1 MVIEL
6 EIDLS
11 ELNDWYSKRLNEI
24 YMKDKKM
31 LFRFVEMIKKEVSS
45 INYSLD
51 GWLSPSRKPNP
62 EAEPLDSKSKKVLE
76 RFIQKLKEYLSEIK
90 FPAEDIKY
98 SEAEDLINS
107 IKKLFANYNDLGKKS
122 VGFFMKQYSLEM
134 KELQM
139 FLGNIEKNFVQLD
152 KYLRKKCKKLG
163 EAEQVTKNIPRLQ
176 TEIERLAQIK
186 ESLHSLEEKLNQK
199 KLELEGYEKNYELL
213 LDQKEILELENLR
226 NQIRK
231 YKAELDGKVKLGKV
245 FKKLRKVLEENRS
258 GLLRQFKVE
267 DVKALSKDTVEFL
280 MADGVKMPRFKEVLI
295 AIRLLIENIETE
307 GDVLQ
312 LSGDSREKALENI
325 EQLLNQPIIPN
336 MLEELYKYEAQREA
350 LEKIIKEKGYME
362 KITELKEKIS
372 VNSAD
377 LEHMTADYNRRKNEY
392 SELIQKV
399 KQLREKLQ
407 QDIKKE
413 IKEDVKIKIQI
424 AY

>member
-163 EAEQVTKNIPRLQ
+163 EAEQITKNIPRLQ

-199 KLELEGYEKNYELL
+199 KMELEGYEKNYESL

>member
-1 MVIEL
+1 MINV

-11 ELNDWYSKRLNEI
+11 DLNEWYSKRLNEI
-24 YMKDKKM
+24 YMKDKRM
-31 LFRFVEMIKKEVSS
+31 LSRFVELIKKEVSS

-90 FPAEDIKY
+90 FPGEELKY
-98 SEAEDLINS
+98 SEAEDVINS

-139 FLGNIEKNFVQLD
+139 FLGNIEKNFVQMD
-152 KYLRKKCKKLG
+152 KYLRKKCKKLE
-163 EAEQVTKNIPRLQ
+163 EAEQVMKNIPRLQ
-176 TEIERLAQIK
+176 TEIERLAQTK
-186 ESLHSLEEKLNQK
+186 ESLHSMEEKLKQK
-199 KLELEGYEKNYELL
+199 KAELEEYEKNYESL
-213 LDQKEILELENLR
+213 LDQKEILDLENLR
-226 NQIRK
+226 GEIRK
-231 YKAELDGKVKLGKV
+231 YKAELDSKVKLGKI
-245 FKKLRKVLEENRS
+245 FKKLRKVLEENKS
-258 GLLRQFKVE
+258 GILRQFKIE

-280 MADGVKMPRFKEVLI
+280 MADGVKMNRFKEVLI
-295 AIRLLIENIETE
+295 SIRLLIENIETE

-312 LSGDSREKALENI
+312 ISGDSREKALENI

-336 MLEELYKYEAQREA
+336 MLEKLYQYEAQREA

-362 KITELKEKIS
+362 KISELKEKIS

-399 KQLREKLQ
+399 KQLREKIQ

-413 IKEDVKIKIQI
+413 TKEDVKIKIQI

>member
-1 MVIEL
+1 
-6 EIDLS
+6 
-11 ELNDWYSKRLNEI
+11 
-24 YMKDKKM
+24 
-31 LFRFVEMIKKEVSS
+31 
-45 INYSLD
+45 
-51 GWLSPSRKPNP
+51 
-62 EAEPLDSKSKKVLE
+62 
-76 RFIQKLKEYLSEIK
+76 
-90 FPAEDIKY
+90 
-98 SEAEDLINS
+98 
-107 IKKLFANYNDLGKKS
+107 
-122 VGFFMKQYSLEM
+122 
-134 KELQM
+134 
-139 FLGNIEKNFVQLD
+139 
-152 KYLRKKCKKLG
+152 
-163 EAEQVTKNIPRLQ
+163 
-176 TEIERLAQIK
+176 
-186 ESLHSLEEKLNQK
+186 
-199 KLELEGYEKNYELL
+199 LELEGYEKNYELL